1 MEQILQYK
9 NPKDIIQLA
18 NNNNCLNDNNSYL
31 WNNLL
36 IKYYYN
42 FIKYKNKNIS
52 IKDFYVLLYYSEIL
66 GLINFIPILDRAQHT
81 LSLLPKIYD
90 GDIIA
95 ILHACSTTSILGNH
109 ANIVMYRDK
118 AGTIPHIYGK
128 GNLRIKYLNIDKDSY
143 LNKSIIKNIP
153 TADKVEPNYGFML
166 L

>member
-81 LSLLPKIYD
+81 LSLLPKIYPMSFSYYF
-90 GDIIA
+90 IIA
-95 ILHACSTTSILGNH
+95 FIMISISIYLLRNSRTSRQYNRINNVYKTLIGLAILSI
-109 ANIVMYRDK
+109 AMY
-118 AGTIPHIYGK
+118 
-128 GNLRIKYLNIDKDSY
+128 
-143 LNKSIIKNIP
+143 
-153 TADKVEPNYGFML
+153 
-166 L
+166 